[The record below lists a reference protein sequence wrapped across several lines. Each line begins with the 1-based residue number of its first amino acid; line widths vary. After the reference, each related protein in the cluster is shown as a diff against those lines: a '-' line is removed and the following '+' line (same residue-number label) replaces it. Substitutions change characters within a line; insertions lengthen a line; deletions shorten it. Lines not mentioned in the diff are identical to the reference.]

1 LRLASFT
8 HEKGDI
14 TAVLC
19 QPAAY
24 YSANATGTQH
34 QYLHLY
40 FLG

>member
-19 QPAAY
+19 QPAAHHP
-24 YSANATGTQH
+24 ANATGTQH
-34 QYLHLY
+34 QYLHLS